1 MTDRAKEKAGILTR
15 TYCLSL
21 DAPIETAEV
30 FERALETL
38 GGALAIGTADD
49 GGLLSLAAYLPEAP
63 DEPRV
68 HALLTAAALVAGV
81 PMPAWKLEALRDVDW
96 VSESQKG
103 LPALRAG
110 RFYLYGSHVA
120 EAPPPGRIAL
130 LIEANAAFGTGRHES
145 TFGCLMALSHL
156 AKDRRFGSV
165 LDLGAGSGVLAMAA
179 AKLWR
184 TSVLAVERDPVAVG
198 VARENVRIN
207 GLSSYVTLCRA
218 EGYRSRSVRRAGP
231 FDLVC
236 ANILAA
242 PLIAMA
248 NDLARCL
255 APGGV
260 AILSGIL
267 REQAQAVLA
276 RHRGAELIFGSR
288 ISFGDWSTLVL
299 RKKKVNGAAAG
310 GRPVSEPVAFR
321 AA

>member
-1 MTDRAKEKAGILTR
+1 MTGRAKEKAGILTQSYR
-15 TYCLSL
+15 LSL

-38 GGALAIGTADD
+38 GGALAIGMPDD
-49 GGLLSLAAYLPEAP
+49 GGFLSLAVYLPEVP
-63 DEPRV
+63 DDPRV
-68 HALLTAAALVAGV
+68 HALLAAAALVAGV
-81 PMPAWKLEALRDVDW
+81 PMPAWKLESLRDIDW
-96 VSESQKG
+96 VSESQKR

-120 EAPPPGRIAL
+120 EAPPPGTIAL

-145 TFGCLMALSHL
+145 TFGCLLALSHH
-156 AKDRRFGSV
+156 ARYRRLGPV
-165 LDLGAGSGVLAMAA
+165 LDMGAGSGVLAMAA

-184 TSVLAVERDPVAVG
+184 TSVLSVD

-207 GLSSYVTLCRA
+207 GLSSHVTLCRA
-218 EGYRSRSVRRAGP
+218 EGYRSRTVRRAGP

-248 NDLARCL
+248 NDLARCM
-255 APGGV
+255 APRGV

-267 REQAQAVLA
+267 KSQAQSVLA
-276 RHRGAELIFGSR
+276 RHRGAGLVLRSR
-288 ISFGDWSTLVL
+288 LCVGDWSTLVL
-299 RKKKVNGAAAG
+299 RKK
-310 GRPVSEPVAFR
+310 
-321 AA
+321 